1 MHLTDPGVE
10 LGSLALQVDSLPIV
24 LSGKPPDD
32 VITNSFP
39 FWQEGK
45 DKMFR
50 IDKLIKLQGM
60 EKRANPTLF
69 TLERRDLEVRLQAAL
84 GSL

>member
-39 FWQEGK
+39 FLFVTQPLVLSFGVV
-45 DKMFR
+45 FASVC
-50 IDKLIKLQGM
+50 KLPSGIC
-60 EKRANPTLF
+60 
-69 TLERRDLEVRLQAAL
+69 AL
-84 GSL
+84 VA